1 MSESFRDLRAW
12 QTAMDLA
19 TAIYAATEAFP
30 KKETYGLT
38 NQVRRAAVGVAS
50 DIAEGKGRLSKK
62 EYVQFLSRAR
72 GSLHEVDTQLDLSCR
87 LRYLEETQ
95 YTALAAMCSKVGKLI
110 NGLIR
115 SVQLQLKE
123 PES

>member
-12 QTAMDLA
+12 QSAMELA
-19 TAIYAATEAFP
+19 TAIYSATESFP
-30 KKETYGLT
+30 TKETYGLT

-72 GSLHEVDTQLDLSCR
+72 GSLHEVDTQLELSCR
-87 LRYLEETQ
+87 LRYIEPTEYAT
-95 YTALAAMCSKVGKLI
+95 LATLCSKVGKLI